1 MLVLRR
7 AGQMAG
13 MAEPQIKA
21 QHGKLP
27 VSFQQ
32 VGPRRG
38 AANRPGKLLVEIE
51 GGIIQPAGQPET
63 FAFGEAL
70 GMVEWRTGAPS
81 DEAPLAAFPQAVS
94 RKQTCF
100 QSPLIEPCMKFS
112 LTRLSDRFRRSVFS
126 PIFKSSL
133 RHFLSWLR
141 PRRLPLFLLRWLSC
155 HHNTVLLLL
164 RIVP

>member
-1 MLVLRR
+1 
-7 AGQMAG
+7 MAG

-51 GGIIQPAGQPET
+51 GGIIQPAGQPEP

-70 GMVEWRTGAPS
+70 GMVQQPEDQIIQAGKNGRLAFHPTAP
-81 DEAPLAAFPQAVS
+81 F
-94 RKQTCF
+94 
-100 QSPLIEPCMKFS
+100 
-112 LTRLSDRFRRSVFS
+112 
-126 PIFKSSL
+126 
-133 RHFLSWLR
+133 
-141 PRRLPLFLLRWLSC
+141 
-155 HHNTVLLLL
+155 
-164 RIVP
+164 